1 MKFNKI
7 ISHYDLDGVVSAA
20 LLSYKTGI
28 KNIRFVESII
38 YQRIDKK
45 TILSDLE
52 YSPKCGMWFD
62 HHISNKTDKRF
73 KGLFALEKSCAR
85 VIYNYYNKEFSDYF
99 KNLVDLLDKADS
111 GSFTKED
118 VQQQTSL
125 YLLNMAGLFYPFKNK
140 KIKNKLLNKLL
151 EQILQEKEIDEIVEE
166 PVIKETITNYKKEL
180 KKTLNYIKKEK
191 RIINKKI
198 LYLDSSKK
206 LISDPFAVYIQNPQ
220 IIYFM
225 KVTPNK
231 KKNQIGIFVA
241 KNKYKKV
248 KSANI
253 GEIMKK
259 YAGGGHPGIGGCRI
273 PKKDKNKIIPKIIK
287 ALT

>member
-28 KNIRFVESII
+28 TNIIFAQEEEK
-38 YQRIDKK
+38 QKIDKN
-45 TILSDLE
+45 TIVADLGF
-52 YSPKCGMWFD
+52 SPKCGMWFD
-62 HHISNKTDKRF
+62 HHISNKTDKKF
-73 KGLFALEKSCAR
+73 NGSFALEKSCAR

-118 VQQQTSL
+118 VRKQSNL

-140 KIKNKLLNKLL
+140 KIKNKFLNRLL
-151 EQILQEKEIDEIVEE
+151 EQILQEKGIDEIVEE
-166 PVIKETITNYKKEL
+166 TVIREIIIDYKREL
-180 KKTLNYIKKEK
+180 KKTLDYIKKEK
-191 RIINKKI
+191 KIINKKI
-198 LYLDSSKK
+198 LCLDSSKK
-206 LISDPFAVYIQNPQ
+206 LISDPFTVYIQNPQ
-220 IIYFM
+220 IVYFM
-225 KVTPNK
+225 SITPK

-259 YAGGGHPGIGGCRI
+259 YNGGGHPGIGGCRI
-273 PKKDKNKIIPKIIK
+273 SKKDKDKIIPEIIK

>member
-1 MKFNKI
+1 MKLNKI

-28 KNIRFVESII
+28 KSIIFVEAIR

-45 TILSDLE
+45 TILADLE
-52 YSPKCGMWFD
+52 FSPKCGLWFD
-62 HHISNKTDKRF
+62 HHISNKTDKKFQGSFR
-73 KGLFALEKSCAR
+73 LEKSCAR
-85 VIYNYYNKEFSDYF
+85 VIYNYYNKEFSYYF

-140 KIKNKLLNKLL
+140 KIKNKFLNKLL

-166 PVIKETITNYKKEL
+166 PIIKEVITNYKREL
-180 KKTLNYIKKEK
+180 KKTLDYIRKEK
-191 RIINKKI
+191 RIISKNI

-225 KVTPNK
+225 RVTPNK

-241 KNKYKKV
+241 KNKYKDAE
-248 KSANI
+248 SANI

-259 YAGGGHPGIGGCRI
+259 YGGGGHPGIGGCRI
-273 PKKDKNKIIPKIIK
+273 NKKDKDKIIPEIIK